1 MVEQQTPNLPVVG
14 SSPSWPAIKFVCVW
28 SLCKVKKMKN
38 LTNFFGEVRV
48 ELSKVV
54 WPARSEFLGAVVV
67 VLITMVAF
75 AIFLGIINYIFYAG
89 ILRWFQFFVFGR

>member
-1 MVEQQTPNLPVVG
+1 
-14 SSPSWPAIKFVCVW
+14 
-28 SLCKVKKMKN
+28 MKN
-38 LTNFFGEVRV
+38 LSTFFGEVRV

-75 AIFLGIINYIFYAG
+75 AIFLGLVNYIFYTG
-89 ILRWFQFFVFGR
+89 SLRGFQFLVFGR